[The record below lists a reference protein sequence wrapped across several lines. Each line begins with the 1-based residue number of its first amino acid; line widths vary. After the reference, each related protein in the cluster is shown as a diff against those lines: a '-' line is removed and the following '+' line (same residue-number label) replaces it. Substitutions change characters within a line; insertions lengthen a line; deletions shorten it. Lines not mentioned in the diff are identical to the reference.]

1 MEELL
6 CAGEQNS
13 WTQEE
18 REYVI
23 KSESYWGKLLLIGII
38 VGGCATVSF
47 GVGAFKGIL
56 ASAPDISEVDVIP
69 TGYST
74 KVLAADGSETAKLV
88 AAGSNRQYV
97 TIDQIPE
104 NLQHA
109 VVAIEDERFY
119 DHNGIDL
126 KGIVRALVADVRP
139 EISVREQVRLR
150 SS

>member
-1 MEELL
+1 MKKKV
-6 CAGEQNS
+6 Q
-13 WTQEE
+13 
-18 REYVI
+18 I
-23 KSESYWGKLLLIGII
+23 KKMCII
-38 VGGCATVSF
+38 
-47 GVGAFKGIL
+47 
-56 ASAPDISEVDVIP
+56 DI
-69 TGYST
+69 GYST

-126 KGIVRALVADVRP
+126 KGIVRALVADVRTRDCLLYTSRLDYP
-139 EISVREQVRLR
+139 EATLKELGTYLDPPVGKSGVNHRLR
-150 SS
+150 KLAAIAENLI

>member
-1 MEELL
+1 M
-6 CAGEQNS
+6 
-13 WTQEE
+13 
-18 REYVI
+18 
-23 KSESYWGKLLLIGII
+23 
-38 VGGCATVSF
+38 SF

-104 NLQHA
+104 DLQHA

-126 KGIVRALVADVRP
+126 NCQSASGGCKDQGFQPGSKYTYAAAD
-139 EISVREQVRLR
+139 
-150 SS
+150 

>member
-1 MEELL
+1 MERTSLRRGAKQL
-6 CAGEQNS
+6 DARG
-13 WTQEE
+13 T
-18 REYVI
+18 RI
-23 KSESYWGKLLLIGII
+23 RHKTESYWGNSTDWNHCGRLCDSEFWS
-38 VGGCATVSF
+38 GC
-47 GVGAFKGIL
+47 IERNL

-88 AAGSNRQYV
+88 AAGPTGQYV

-119 DHNGIDL
+119 DHNWY
-126 KGIVRALVADVRP
+126 
-139 EISVREQVRLR
+139 
-150 SS
+150 

>member
-23 KSESYWGKLLLIGII
+23 KSESYWKLLLIGII

-74 KVLAADGSETAKLV
+74 ESAW
-88 AAGSNRQYV
+88 RQ
-97 TIDQIPE
+97 TE
-104 NLQHA
+104 
-109 VVAIEDERFY
+109 
-119 DHNGIDL
+119 
-126 KGIVRALVADVRP
+126 VR
-139 EISVREQVRLR
+139 QQN
-150 SS
+150 

>member
-1 MEELL
+1 M
-6 CAGEQNS
+6 
-13 WTQEE
+13 
-18 REYVI
+18 
-23 KSESYWGKLLLIGII
+23 
-38 VGGCATVSF
+38 SF

-109 VVAIEDERFY
+109 VVAIEDQGTGGGCPDQRFQSGSKY
-119 DHNGIDL
+119 
-126 KGIVRALVADVRP
+126 AYAAAD
-139 EISVREQVRLR
+139 
-150 SS
+150 